1 MSQKVEEA
9 RTTKEALVW
18 ISQDGYKPTKAE
30 LIKLLK
36 NRRLQEEEKEKVELN
51 RAQNTLARTFE
62 SEQGGSIIVDEEN
75 VTAVRARSPLLT
87 EAQEAFINRSPIDN
101 AQDTSA
107 VTDSNRLS
115 SSTTLEIYAE
125 TSTTVDSRSLRDAVT
140 QTDKID
146 GSKPS
151 ILKRK
156 TGGRV
161 TGAKH
166 NEQTS
171 NRTSMSMNL
180 DTRTTKIK
188 SRPRSSGWNSSPRI
202 QRPGYERSIRTDE
215 PFFDISSLRRPTS
228 ASSSIT
234 LNETNTSPTLACEL
248 KNTTGINAPAEN
260 NKSSTNNIDKPRAFE
275 KTTLVTSR
283 RNDGLISRLKNAS
296 VTNTFSGTSL
306 SRRKSETSIPG
317 FISSTNN
324 DHIKSTRSLSA
335 SRVESKQQAFGLAS
349 DSPVLIK
356 NRQERDRL
364 QRLNHHSVTAMSSSS
379 SSQP

>member
-1 MSQKVEEA
+1 M
-9 RTTKEALVW
+9 
-18 ISQDGYKPTKAE
+18 
-30 LIKLLK
+30 
-36 NRRLQEEEKEKVELN
+36 
-51 RAQNTLARTFE
+51 
-62 SEQGGSIIVDEEN
+62 
-75 VTAVRARSPLLT
+75 
-87 EAQEAFINRSPIDN
+87 
-101 AQDTSA
+101 
-107 VTDSNRLS
+107 
-115 SSTTLEIYAE
+115 
-125 TSTTVDSRSLRDAVT
+125 RDAVT

-166 NEQTS
+166 TTNEQTS
-171 NRTSMSMNL
+171 NRTSMSMNS

-188 SRPRSSGWNSSPRI
+188 SRPRSSGWNSSPRL

-215 PFFDISSLRRPTS
+215 PFFDIMSSLKRPTS

-234 LNETNTSPTLACEL
+234 LNETNTSPTLTCEL
-248 KNTTGINAPAEN
+248 KNTTISGINAPAEN

-283 RNDGLISRLKNAS
+283 RNDGLISRLKNSS
-296 VTNTFSGTSL
+296 VTNTSGTSL
-306 SRRKSETSIPG
+306 SKSETSIPG
-317 FISSTNN
+317 SMSSTNN

-364 QRLNHHSVTAMSSSS
+364 QRSNQHSVTAISSSS